1 LAYDLVKFSHR
12 DTTLNVRLPPLNA
25 LRAFEVAARRGGF
38 TNAAREL
45 HVTPAAV
52 SHQIKTLES
61 HLDVQLFRR
70 LPRGLELTEAGRQL
84 LPQLSRGFHHFAR
97 AIEGLGA
104 GGLAGPLTINTVPSF
119 AALWLVPRLA
129 GFLRAYPNIEVQLLA
144 AEKAPDL
151 NRGEVDIRLPYG
163 MGHYPG
169 LATTL
174 VMRENIFPVCAPS
187 LLNQLRLRR
196 FADLRHHT
204 LLHDVNTGAEEPTM
218 TWRRWL
224 RDAGVSGIDP
234 DRGVKF
240 SNAILLVEAAVRGLG
255 VALGR
260 MSLVGD
266 HLATGRLVRPLKAS
280 RPADYA
286 YYAVTT
292 HAGAE
297 RPRVQAFLGWLEVEA
312 ERDSRQAHG
321 DI

>member
-1 LAYDLVKFSHR
+1 MAA
-12 DTTLNVRLPPLNA
+12 RLPPLNA

-38 TNAAREL
+38 TSAAREL

-70 LPRGLELTEAGRQL
+70 LPRGLALTEAGRQL
-84 LPQLSRGFHHFAR
+84 LPQLSRGFDHFAR
-97 AIEGLGA
+97 AVEGLST
-104 GGLAGPLTINTVPSF
+104 GGLAGPLAINTAPSF
-119 AALWLVPRLA
+119 AALWLVPRL
-129 GFLRAYPNIEVQLLA
+129 GSFVRAYSDIQIRLLA
-144 AEKAPDL
+144 FEVAPDL
-151 NRGEVDIRLPYG
+151 ERGEVDIRLPYG

-174 VMRENIFPVCAPS
+174 IMREHIFPVCAPS
-187 LLNQLRLRR
+187 LLNHMRLRR
-196 FADLRHHT
+196 FSDLRHHT
-204 LLHDVNTGAEEPTM
+204 LLHDITTGAEEPTM

-224 RDAGVSGIDP
+224 RDAGVSGVDP
-234 DRGVKF
+234 DKGVKLG
-240 SNAILLVEAAVRGLG
+240 NTILLVEAAVRGLG

-292 HAGAE
+292 HAGAK
-297 RPRVQAFLGWLEVEA
+297 RPRVEAFLGWLEAQVEREA
-312 ERDSRQAHG
+312 RETES

>member
-1 LAYDLVKFSHR
+1 LA
-12 DTTLNVRLPPLNA
+12 TRLPPLNA

-38 TNAAREL
+38 TSAAREL

-70 LPRGLELTEAGRQL
+70 LPRGLELTETGRQL
-84 LPQLSRGFHHFAR
+84 LPQLSRGFDHFAR
-97 AIEGLGA
+97 AVEGLSA
-104 GGLAGPLTINTVPSF
+104 GGLAGPLTVNTAPSF
-119 AALWLVPRLA
+119 AGLWLVPRL
-129 GFLRAYPNIEVQLLA
+129 GSFLRAYPDIEICVLA
-144 AEKAPDL
+144 SEVPPDL
-151 NRGEVDIRLPYG
+151 ERGEADIRIPYG
-163 MGHYPG
+163 MGSYPG
-169 LATTL
+169 LATSL
-174 VMRENIFPVCAPS
+174 LMREHIFPVCAPT
-187 LLNQLRLRR
+187 LLNQIRLRR
-196 FADLRHHT
+196 FSDLRHHT
-204 LLHDVNTGAEEPTM
+204 LLHDINTGAEEPTM

-224 RDAGVSGIDP
+224 RDAGVAGVDP

-240 SNAILLVEAAVRGLG
+240 ANSILLVEAAARGLG

-280 RPADYA
+280 RSADYA

-297 RPRVQAFLGWLEVEA
+297 RPRVQAFLGWLEAQVEHDA
-312 ERDSRQAHG
+312 RQTES
-321 DI
+321 DT

>member
-1 LAYDLVKFSHR
+1 MAA
-12 DTTLNVRLPPLNA
+12 RLPPLNA

-38 TNAAREL
+38 TSAAREL
-45 HVTPAAV
+45 NVTPAAV

-61 HLDVQLFRR
+61 YLDVQLFRR
-70 LPRGLELTEAGRQL
+70 LARGLELTEAGRQL
-84 LPQLSRGFHHFAR
+84 LPQLSRGFDHFAR
-97 AIEGLGA
+97 AVEGLGSA
-104 GGLAGPLTINTVPSF
+104 ALAGPLVVSTAPSV

-129 GFLRAYPNIEVQLLA
+129 SFLRAYPDIEVNVLA
-144 AEKAPDL
+144 AEVPPDL
-151 NRGEVDIRLPYG
+151 NRGEADIRLPYG

-174 VMRENIFPVCAPS
+174 LMREHIFPVCAPS
-187 LLNQLRLRR
+187 LLNHLRLRR
-196 FADLRHHT
+196 FSDLGHHT
-204 LLHDVNTGAEEPTM
+204 LLHDINTGAEEPTM

-224 RDAGVSGIDP
+224 RDAGVTGIDP

-240 SNAILLVEAAVRGLG
+240 GNAILLVEAAVRGLG

-260 MSLVGD
+260 LALVGD

-292 HAGAE
+292 RAGAQ
-297 RPRVQAFLGWLEVEA
+297 RPRVQAFLGWLEA
-312 ERDSRQAHG
+312 EVQRDARETEH

>member
-1 LAYDLVKFSHR
+1 MA
-12 DTTLNVRLPPLNA
+12 TRLPPLNA

-38 TNAAREL
+38 TSAAGEL

-61 HLDVQLFRR
+61 HLEVQLFRR
-70 LPRGLELTEAGRQL
+70 LPRGLELTETGRQL
-84 LPQLSRGFHHFAR
+84 LPQLSRGFDHFAR
-97 AIEGLGA
+97 AMEGLSTA
-104 GGLAGPLTINTVPSF
+104 GLAGPLAVSTAPSF
-119 AALWLVPRLA
+119 AALWLVPRL
-129 GFLRAYPNIEVQLLA
+129 GSFLRAYPDIEIRVLA
-144 AEKAPDL
+144 LEIPPDL
-151 NRGEVDIRLPYG
+151 ERGEVDIRLPYG

-174 VMRENIFPVCAPS
+174 IMRENIFPVCAPS
-187 LLNQLRLRR
+187 LLNQMRLRR
-196 FADLRHHT
+196 FSDLRHHT
-204 LLHDVNTGAEEPTM
+204 LLHDINTGAEEPTM

-224 RDAGVSGIDP
+224 RDAGVSGVDP
-234 DRGVKF
+234 DKGVKF
-240 SNAILLVEAAVRGLG
+240 GNSILLIEAAVRGFG

-297 RPRVQAFLGWLEVEA
+297 RPRVQAFLGWLEAQVEREA
-312 ERDSRQAHG
+312 RETES